1 MFCALVASLRNEW
14 NVVWYNYA
22 STRSPRSL
30 GDENAANSQGGSQL
44 PAHAA
49 STPQVQ
55 LWRANVVVD
64 GPRQLRGRTRA
75 EREASIEGSMVDA
88 FM

>member
-1 MFCALVASLRNEW
+1 MNGMSFGII
-14 NVVWYNYA
+14 A

-30 GDENAANSQGGSQL
+30 GDKNAANSQGGSQL

-55 LWRANVVVD
+55 LGRANVVVD
-64 GPRQLRGRTRA
+64 GPRQLRGRSRA